1 MLNVYQSE
9 TPFLKRSLGRVVLC
23 LFAVLLL
30 ISCSGDQDFA
40 DPNNPSIEGDA
51 ASVQSLVTGIE
62 AGIRVEFDIY
72 LQCVSIF
79 AREAYF
85 FETADPRYTQELLQ
99 GPIDDGGFLVT
110 RPWRE
115 RYRVIRNAN
124 VLLEKLPGF
133 SLAAAD
139 QSAVQGWTN
148 TMIAFQLLQNI
159 TYMDSNGIIIDV
171 AGEVPGPVVSREQ
184 GLEFVS
190 GLLDQGFNELN
201 SGGATFPFRVTS
213 GFAEFNSPAG
223 FAQVNRALKARVEAY
238 RGNWQGV
245 LDALGNSFLDLTAP
259 MTSGVYFA
267 YSQAPGDELNPIFEN
282 QAAGTIR
289 WLGHPSIEADAE
301 AGDLRF
307 ERKILKRD
315 NVISLDGLS
324 SDLGITIAAS
334 NVAPFPIIRNEEL
347 VLLRAEANINLN
359 NLDAAQS
366 DINALRTLNG
376 LGDVTLT
383 AGNAVDQ
390 MLHERRYSLYCE
402 GHRWVDLRRYN
413 RLGTLPLDRAD
424 DIVIDAMPIPN
435 SEVGQ

>member
-1 MLNVYQSE
+1 MENVFQSE
-9 TPFLKRSLGRVVLC
+9 KPSLRWSLGRVVLC
-23 LFAVLLL
+23 LFAALLL
-30 ISCSGDQDFA
+30 ITCGEQDFA

-51 ASVQSLVTGIE
+51 ASVQALVTGIE
-62 AGIRVEFDIY
+62 SGIRIEFDIY

-79 AREAYF
+79 GREAYF

-124 VLLEKLPGF
+124 VLLEKLPSF

-159 TYMDSNGIIIDV
+159 TFTDSNGVIIDV
-171 AGEVPGPVVSREQ
+171 AGETPGPVVSREQ
-184 GLEFVS
+184 GLEFVA
-190 GLLDQGFNELN
+190 GLLDQGFGQLQA
-201 SGGATFPFRVTS
+201 GGATFPFRVSS
-213 GFAEFNSPAG
+213 GFAEYNSPAA
-223 FAQVNRALKARVEAY
+223 FAQVNRGLKARVEAY
-238 RGNWQGV
+238 RSNWQGV
-245 LDALGNSFLDLTAP
+245 LDALGGSFVDLSAP
-259 MTSGVYFA
+259 MSSGVYYS

-282 QAAGTIR
+282 QNAGTIR

-301 AGDLRF
+301 AGDQRF
-307 ERKILKRD
+307 EQKIFKRA

-324 SDLGITIAAS
+324 SDLGITTATS
-334 NVAPFPIIRNEEL
+334 NVAPFPIVRNEEL
-347 VLLRAEANINLN
+347 VLLRAEANINLG
-359 NLDAAQS
+359 NLDTAQA
-366 DINALRTLNG
+366 DVNG
-376 LGDVTLT
+376 LRALYGLGEVTLT
-383 AGNAVDQ
+383 DANAIDQ
-390 MLHERRYSLYCE
+390 MLHERRYSLYAE

-413 RLGTLPLDRAD
+413 RLGTLPLDRD
-424 DIVIDAMPIPN
+424 GDTVITQMPIPS